1 MVLLDLNIIAE
12 YAIFSLL
19 SIARKKERQ
28 MDKIYTSKDIIRM
41 AIQAKARGVEL
52 YLTLTRNS
60 ENYHV
65 GRLFTEFAKDE
76 QKHKIQLE
84 KWLDSLKNDK
94 REEAYPGERSL
105 YLKALVDANTFD
117 CDAAKKQALET
128 TISEEEALKAGITF
142 EKDFMLFLHD
152 LKQHTARDGENTI
165 DSLIDD
171 EIRHLKEMFHLKE
184 KIEKK

>member
-1 MVLLDLNIIAE
+1 
-12 YAIFSLL
+12 
-19 SIARKKERQ
+19 
-28 MDKIYTSKDIIRM
+28 MDVTYTSKDIIQM
-41 AIQAKARGVEL
+41 AIQAKARGVKL
-52 YLTLTRNS
+52 YLALARNS

-76 QKHKIQLE
+76 QRHKIQLE
-84 KWLDSLKNDK
+84 KWLGSLKEDK

-105 YLKALVDANTFD
+105 YLKALVDAGTFN
-117 CDAAKKQALET
+117 CDAAEKQALET
-128 TISEEEALKAGITF
+128 TINEEEALGAGITF

-152 LKQHTARDGENTI
+152 LKQHTIQDGENTI

-184 KIEKK
+184 KLRKG